1 MTVET
6 TREASHTGTGSK
18 ADITVLT
25 CTIPGRENY
34 LDRCIDSVRR
44 QTVGVHA
51 HLIASDDGTLG
62 PIEKYNQLARAV
74 DTEWL
79 AILDDDNYW
88 LDEHVETVAAEF
100 YNADV
105 IYTWDAGR
113 TRPRIQLS
121 GVPQINLVEHFA
133 VTNSVD
139 QSCAIRTEMFERV
152 GGFEF
157 NEYRTMDRDLW
168 YRIAQVGGR
177 FLAIPKMTW
186 FYSLRTIDSMN
197 AAQ

>member
-44 QTVGVHA
+44 QTVGVRA

-88 LDEHVETVAAEF
+88 LDEHAETIAAEF
-100 YNADV
+100 DNADV
-105 IYTWDAGR
+105 IYTWDGGG
-113 TRPRIQLS
+113 TRPRIQLAHFE
-121 GVPQINLVEHFA
+121 QVELAKHFA
-133 VTNSVD
+133 ETNSVD
-139 QSCAIRTEMFERV
+139 QSCAIRTETFLSV
-152 GGFEF
+152 GGFQLST
-157 NEYRTMDRDLW
+157 RLMDQDLW
-168 YRIAQVGGR
+168 YRIAQAGGR
-177 FLAIPKMTW
+177 FLAIPNVTW
-186 FYSLRTIDSMN
+186 FYSLRTIDAMN